1 MLDIKTCSTCKIE
14 KPFSEFWKNRRNV
27 NGIQSSCKTCHG
39 KITKLWRVNNN
50 DRYKWLMEKMNSD
63 RKEKGYYRT
72 WHLRDKFGIIVD
84 QYKEILNSQGG
95 GCAICRSTFPARRQS
110 FHIDHD
116 YLTGEIRGLL
126 CHNCNRGIGYLQDSI
141 KILQKSIQYLSK
153 KLVSVK

>member
-1 MLDIKTCSTCKIE
+1 MPSSRICSSCKLE
-14 KPFSEFWKNRRNV
+14 KPCSEFWKNKKNV
-27 NGIQSSCKTCHG
+27 HGLQSGCKDCHRASFKLWKSNNLERYKG
-39 KITKLWRVNNN
+39 LVTKL
-50 DRYKWLMEKMNSD
+50 NSD
-63 RKEKGYYRT
+63 RRERGYYRE
-72 WHLRDKFGIIVD
+72 WHLRSKFGITVD

-116 YLTGEIRGLL
+116 HLTGEIRGLL

-141 KILQKSIQYLSK
+141 EILQKSIQYLSK